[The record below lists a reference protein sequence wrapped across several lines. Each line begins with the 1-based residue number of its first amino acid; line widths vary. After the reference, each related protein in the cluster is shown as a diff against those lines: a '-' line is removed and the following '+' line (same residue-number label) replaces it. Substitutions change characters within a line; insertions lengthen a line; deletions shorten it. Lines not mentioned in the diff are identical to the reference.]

1 MLNATKVYTL
11 PPELSG
17 SPLVAGATHVD
28 VVSFHRDSFMRYIAE
43 IRAGIVEQVPDVTWT
58 APLIPDPA
66 WEDPEDGS
74 TAPLI
79 PDPAWEDPEDGSTAP
94 LIPDPAWEDPEDGST
109 APLIPD
115 PAAVRPDV
123 DSFKAVKIFGEP
135 FRRVL
140 QLEDRDGFE
149 AWVSGNPDYG
159 TSDPDGHPS
168 YTEGAV
174 LIWLMTQ
181 WVTSQTT

>member
-1 MLNATKVYTL
+1 MLNAIKVYTL

-43 IRAGIVEQVPDVTWT
+43 IRGGIVEQVPDVTWT

-74 TAPLI
+74 TAPMI
-79 PDPAWEDPEDGSTAP
+79 A
-94 LIPDPAWEDPEDGST
+94 
-109 APLIPD
+109 D